1 MSTAELKSN
10 LVSIINTINDS
21 NTLQEIYSFVSQK
34 KGDTKD
40 SLNLEKQDL
49 NNLSASGLAKAY
61 GNDEPDYSNVVV
73 KEPNP
78 EYHK

>member
-10 LVSIINTINDS
+10 LLSIINTINDNS
-21 NTLQEIYSFVSQK
+21 TLQEIYSFVSQK
-34 KGDTKD
+34 RGDTKD
-40 SLNLEKQDL
+40 SFNLEKQDL
-49 NNLSASGLAKAY
+49 TNLSASGLAKAY
-61 GNDEPDYSNVVV
+61 GDGEPDYSNTVV